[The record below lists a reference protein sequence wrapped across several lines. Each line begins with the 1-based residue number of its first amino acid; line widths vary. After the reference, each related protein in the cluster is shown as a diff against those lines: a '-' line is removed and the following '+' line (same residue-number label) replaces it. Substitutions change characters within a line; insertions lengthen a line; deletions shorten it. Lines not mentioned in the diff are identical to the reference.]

1 MCNLKKPSK
10 IYIIRPNIK
19 VQAAESHI
27 SLGLMN
33 GFLEIDLDC
42 QIISGIKFLPKNRKN
57 ILIIDDLANYRSEND
72 IKNISKIS
80 KEGAV
85 VALWVHWPI
94 LKSAKYFAQQV
105 SPKHNLERFYDT
117 LSRARSPTSVCAS

>member
-33 GFLEIDLDC
+33 GFLEIDIDC
-42 QIISGIKFLPKNRKN
+42 QIISGIKFLPRK
-57 ILIIDDLANYRSEND
+57 R
-72 IKNISKIS
+72 K
-80 KEGAV
+80 
-85 VALWVHWPI
+85 
-94 LKSAKYFAQQV
+94 
-105 SPKHNLERFYDT
+105 
-117 LSRARSPTSVCAS
+117 